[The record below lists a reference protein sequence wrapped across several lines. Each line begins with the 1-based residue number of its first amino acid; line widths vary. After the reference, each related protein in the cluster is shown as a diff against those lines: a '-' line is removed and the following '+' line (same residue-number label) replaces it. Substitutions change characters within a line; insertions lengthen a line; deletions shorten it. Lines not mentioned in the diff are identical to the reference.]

1 MEYSII
7 EYNIFFNFN
16 ILWYI
21 DIPRDIDS
29 PEIALSFWHF
39 NNDLYYTSKFYEL
52 LKHTGF

>member
-29 PEIALSFWHF
+29 PEIALSLFDTLILTF
-39 NNDLYYTSKFYEL
+39 TIL
-52 LKHTGF
+52 LNSMNC